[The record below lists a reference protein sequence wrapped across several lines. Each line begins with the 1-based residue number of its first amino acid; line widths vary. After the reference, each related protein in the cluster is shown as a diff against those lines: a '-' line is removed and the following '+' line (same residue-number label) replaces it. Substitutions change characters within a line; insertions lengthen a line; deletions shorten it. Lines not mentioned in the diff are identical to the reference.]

1 MAVSRSR
8 LATMSPKMLQLLV
21 WNTGL
26 ACFTELVTIRLPQLE
41 AYFAECGASRN
52 AYQHDATVD

>member
-1 MAVSRSR
+1 MTVSRNR

-26 ACFTELVTIRLPQLE
+26 VRFTELVTIKLPQLE
-41 AYFAECGASRN
+41 AQSAECGASQN
-52 AYQHDATVD
+52 AYQHDTTMD